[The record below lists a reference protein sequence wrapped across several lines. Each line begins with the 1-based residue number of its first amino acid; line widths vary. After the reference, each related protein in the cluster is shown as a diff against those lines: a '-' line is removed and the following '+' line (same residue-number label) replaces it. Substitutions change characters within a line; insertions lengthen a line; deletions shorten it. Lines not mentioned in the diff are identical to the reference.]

1 MKIRIRNIVISI
13 IIFGIGMGADCFLT
27 GILRQREISTLQTRA
42 QLHAQIYGNAL
53 NNQFIR
59 AKDTTRTVQY
69 AVISGDGKITDF
81 DHIARKWKKDNQYIE
96 YIQLAP
102 MGVVT
107 QSYPKTEVEESN
119 LLKDPQSTSICQY
132 AMKHDTVTIQ
142 GPYKLKQ
149 GGYGYAIR
157 NPVFFF
163 KNGKKV
169 FWGFASVI
177 IDADRLLNHYSDTLT
192 ALHYKFNLYQKN
204 IGNSD
209 YKIIGGEKQRLK
221 GAKAYSFTFAH
232 SAWKFSIIPES
243 GYRTSI
249 GLKMIF
255 ALFFSV
261 ILLLSY
267 LVYIMLMKQEQQ
279 KLDRKR
285 AVTDYL
291 TGLLNRNGFD
301 DSVKTYLKTHK
312 NEEGTMIML
321 DIDDFK
327 FVNDLHGHKAGDLV
341 LKHMADQLRHEFGR
355 DAIIGR
361 NGGDEFCIYI
371 KHTDRNSIPTRLT
384 QFASHLFRI
393 YDEGVEVHFTISI
406 GYAFYPLQAHD
417 FKNLILC
424 ADASLYFMKLN
435 QKKGAAMYQEGMLEI
450 RRERLGFNLKD
461 IALHLPVAFMI
472 YSLKEGGRILFAN
485 HEMITKMGC
494 KTDEEFFAYMHH
506 SAFSVIEDYDQLV
519 KDLKAQLYDPQ
530 NNKEAKLSFYAK
542 SKEGKRLY
550 FHERARLVNND
561 FFGDIIYATLIIK
574 EVS

>member
-1 MKIRIRNIVISI
+1 MN
-13 IIFGIGMGADCFLT
+13 
-27 GILRQREISTLQTRA
+27 
-42 QLHAQIYGNAL
+42 
-53 NNQFIR
+53 
-59 AKDTTRTVQY
+59 
-69 AVISGDGKITDF
+69 
-81 DHIARKWKKDNQYIE
+81 
-96 YIQLAP
+96 
-102 MGVVT
+102 
-107 QSYPKTEVEESN
+107 SN
-119 LLKDPQSTSICQY
+119 
-132 AMKHDTVTIQ
+132 
-142 GPYKLKQ
+142 
-149 GGYGYAIR
+149 
-157 NPVFFF
+157 
-163 KNGKKV
+163 
-169 FWGFASVI
+169 
-177 IDADRLLNHYSDTLT
+177 
-192 ALHYKFNLYQKN
+192 
-204 IGNSD
+204 
-209 YKIIGGEKQRLK
+209 
-221 GAKAYSFTFAH
+221 
-232 SAWKFSIIPES
+232 
-243 GYRTSI
+243 
-249 GLKMIF
+249 
-255 ALFFSV
+255 
-261 ILLLSY
+261 
-267 LVYIMLMKQEQQ
+267 
-279 KLDRKR
+279 
-285 AVTDYL
+285 
-291 TGLLNRNGFD
+291 
-301 DSVKTYLKTHK
+301 
-312 NEEGTMIML
+312 
-321 DIDDFK
+321 
-327 FVNDLHGHKAGDLV
+327 
-341 LKHMADQLRHEFGR
+341 
-355 DAIIGR
+355 R

-506 SAFSVIEDYDQLV
+506 SAFSFIEDYDQLV